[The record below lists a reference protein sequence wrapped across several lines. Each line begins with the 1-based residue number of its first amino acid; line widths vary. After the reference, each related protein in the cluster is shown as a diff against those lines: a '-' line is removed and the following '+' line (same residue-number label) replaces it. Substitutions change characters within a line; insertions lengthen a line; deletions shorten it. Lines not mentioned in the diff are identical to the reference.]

1 MSAARLGPHRRH
13 TRRDPCP
20 VCGSS
25 TWCVTFEDGWT
36 LCQRRESDRPTKTGG
51 WLHWTGAGAAP
62 GDDWRDRLFGDGW
75 SHREERTAPPP
86 PDPKA
91 EPDVQHLVYQRLAAL
106 LPLSETHRTNLH
118 RRGITAEQITI
129 RGYATLP
136 ATGRKEIAAQL
147 VAEFGAATMEQIPGF
162 YYRRDN
168 AGRRYPTL
176 AGGRDG
182 GLLVPARDSEG
193 RIAGYQVR
201 RDNPPPGTPRYL
213 WLSSKKEGGTSPGSP
228 IHVARPV
235 AGDGSSPRS
244 VVITEGPLKADIA
257 SDHLR
262 RVVVA
267 VPGVT
272 NRAGVLPALA
282 KLDAFEVIIAYDRD
296 AETKPQVMQARD
308 ALAADLAAAGY
319 RPLLA
324 IWDDA
329 YKGLDDALVAG
340 LVPTITPYP
349 LPHRAGQLEPI
360 PAAAVPTPPLR
371 RLRTISEAHTE
382 HARIFRE
389 LLMAHAPGCTVIAS
403 PTGAGKT
410 DGLARALRERHDIGE
425 WPVVDQRLGKGT
437 RPARIL
443 YAAPTKEAVSAFR
456 DMTGGLAMAAE
467 GRNPDHTHEWGCHRP
482 EQVFRLG
489 EARHNP
495 AVDVCTPCKDEYQ
508 AAFGRTWTCNYLT
521 MKAVAENRKLIAAPI
536 ASYFNNSTELRKFD
550 VVIVDEA
557 IVPALT
563 ETVTLTPAHL
573 RDWLARMNEIA
584 NEARLAGEYPRYGLD
599 DPFRRFVTTLDL
611 LLEQAGTVGQEWTP
625 ALPRLRELCPDLPT
639 LIDHLIAMEPNDT
652 THRYAFETPRLAGGD
667 GLVPLRL
674 SRDLIEALASELNR
688 PAGADTRL
696 WLTPEGLRLF
706 MIREHL
712 VKLLRER
719 TLINLDATPDPTL
732 RLLFPDLREV
742 RVDVPAPLH
751 VTQVTDLLATRT
763 QLAGEAN
770 PRRDRIA
777 AALEHVTQGATAPV
791 VFTFKGL
798 DPNVAGDGPR
808 LTVSNPAAQYG
819 HFDKETRA
827 LNRFQDADVLA
838 IVGRYSAP
846 LNELRA
852 QVQGLRFAAT
862 PPPREGPD
870 LRLLPYQWRG
880 LDGTGL
886 GRWTHADPDPEVN
899 AQVRWSEAATITQA
913 IGRGRATLRTEG
925 APLRVVL
932 FTNLPFTGLP
942 VDRLATLDEFGTP
955 PPQRQTPP
963 AFYERRDERNAAASA
978 DSWIRVTSTLTAL
991 REAGEPVTFAA
1002 VATRSGVS
1010 RKTLYAD
1017 ATLRSLVG
1025 QARTGS
1031 HHRVTPRVT
1040 PSPDNDLDVSDQGV
1054 TLDVTT
1060 QPPDLEPAQAVLR
1073 AADHAAAGAERRRIH
1088 TVLGDQLGAVARARG
1103 REPVPRSKTRDIPH
1117 PAAS

>member
-1 MSAARLGPHRRH
+1 MSAATFGPHRRH

-20 VCGSS
+20 VCDHPS
-25 TWCVTFEDGWT
+25 WCVTFEDGWT
-36 LCQRRESDRPTKTGG
+36 LCQRRESERPTKTGG
-51 WLHWTGAGAAP
+51 WLHWTGDGERP
-62 GDDWRDRLFGDGW
+62 GDDWRERLYGAGW
-75 SHREERTAPPP
+75 SHRQEQTAPPP

-91 EPDVQHLVYQRLAAL
+91 EPDIRHLVYRRLAVL
-106 LPLSETHRTNLH
+106 CGLSDAHRADLH
-118 RRGITAEQITI
+118 RRGITDEQIAA

-147 VAEFGAATMEQIPGF
+147 LAEFGAATMERIPGF
-162 YYRRDN
+162 RYWADN

-182 GLLVPARDSEG
+182 GLLVPVRDPEG

-201 RDNPPPGTPRYL
+201 RDNPPPGTPRYR
-213 WLSSKKEGGTSPGSP
+213 WLSSKDRDGGTGSGAP
-228 IHVARPV
+228 VHVARPV
-235 AGDGSSPRS
+235 AGDSGSPRS
-244 VVITEGPLKADIA
+244 VVITEGPIKADIA
-257 SDHLR
+257 SDHLGC
-262 RVVVA
+262 VVVA

-272 NRAGVLPALA
+272 NRSGVLPALA
-282 KLDAFEVIIAYDRD
+282 KLDAFEGIIGYDRD

-371 RLRTISEAHTE
+371 RLRTISEAHAE

-563 ETVTLTPAHL
+563 ETVTLTQAHL
-573 RDWLARMNEIA
+573 RDWLVRMNEIA
-584 NEARLAGEYPRYGLD
+584 AESRLAGEFPRYGLD
-599 DPFRRFVTTLDL
+599 DPFRRFANALHL
-611 LLEQAGTVGQEWTP
+611 LLEHVTTVGKEWTP
-625 ALPRLRELCPDLPT
+625 ALPLLRELCPDLPT
-639 LIDHLIAMEPNDT
+639 LVDHLLTFTPNDT
-652 THRYAFETPRLAGGD
+652 THRYAFETPRLAGGE

-674 SRDLIEALASELNR
+674 ARDLIEALAAELDS
-688 PAGADTRL
+688 PTGADTRL
-696 WLTPEGLRLF
+696 WLTPE
-706 MIREHL
+706 
-712 VKLLRER
+712 
-719 TLINLDATPDPTL
+719 
-732 RLLFPDLREV
+732 
-742 RVDVPAPLH
+742 
-751 VTQVTDLLATRT
+751 
-763 QLAGEAN
+763 
-770 PRRDRIA
+770 
-777 AALEHVTQGATAPV
+777 
-791 VFTFKGL
+791 
-798 DPNVAGDGPR
+798 
-808 LTVSNPAAQYG
+808 
-819 HFDKETRA
+819 
-827 LNRFQDADVLA
+827 
-838 IVGRYSAP
+838 
-846 LNELRA
+846 
-852 QVQGLRFAAT
+852 
-862 PPPREGPD
+862 
-870 LRLLPYQWRG
+870 
-880 LDGTGL
+880 
-886 GRWTHADPDPEVN
+886 
-899 AQVRWSEAATITQA
+899 
-913 IGRGRATLRTEG
+913 
-925 APLRVVL
+925 
-932 FTNLPFTGLP
+932 
-942 VDRLATLDEFGTP
+942 
-955 PPQRQTPP
+955 
-963 AFYERRDERNAAASA
+963 
-978 DSWIRVTSTLTAL
+978 
-991 REAGEPVTFAA
+991 
-1002 VATRSGVS
+1002 
-1010 RKTLYAD
+1010 
-1017 ATLRSLVG
+1017 
-1025 QARTGS
+1025 
-1031 HHRVTPRVT
+1031 
-1040 PSPDNDLDVSDQGV
+1040 
-1054 TLDVTT
+1054 
-1060 QPPDLEPAQAVLR
+1060 
-1073 AADHAAAGAERRRIH
+1073 
-1088 TVLGDQLGAVARARG
+1088 
-1103 REPVPRSKTRDIPH
+1103 
-1117 PAAS
+1117 